1 MTGRRMADNP
11 ITMDGVRDFFAAVLA
26 RDAAAL
32 RCIEAS
38 AGGLELRSEGLV
50 FSLPG
55 LHAALDPAQGLAYS
69 DFRKLLYASTLNQEL
84 SAFDAEVTLFR
95 SSGKTDTSLYCLRQK
110 LEP

>member
-1 MTGRRMADNP
+1 MMQQMADNP
-11 ITMDGVRDFFAAVLA
+11 VAIEDVRDFFAAVLA

-32 RCIEAS
+32 QRIEAS

-50 FSLPG
+50 FSLPA
-55 LHAALDPAQGLAYS
+55 LHAALDPGQSLAYR

>member
-1 MTGRRMADNP
+1 MAGNP
-11 ITMDGVRDFFAAVLA
+11 ITIDDVRDFFAAVLA

-32 RCIEAS
+32 ALIEA
-38 AGGLELRSEGLV
+38 AGAELELREQGFV
-50 FSLPG
+50 FSLPA
-55 LHAALDPAQGLAYS
+55 LHAALDPGQSLAYR
-69 DFRKLLYASTLNQEL
+69 DFRRLLYDSTLNQEL